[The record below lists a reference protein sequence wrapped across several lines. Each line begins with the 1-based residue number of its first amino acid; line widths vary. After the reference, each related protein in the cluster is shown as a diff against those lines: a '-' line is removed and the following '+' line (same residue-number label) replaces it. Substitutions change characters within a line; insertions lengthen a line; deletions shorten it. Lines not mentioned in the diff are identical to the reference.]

1 MTETRSVN
9 LNLACSRSE
18 AMVGMLVA
26 WARRRGSRYAP
37 GRRALRRG
45 CTRRRYT
52 QDQQIHVAGRCGRGS
67 VLRADRRGVRAPR
80 RHEPV
85 EHGQQRRVFAVSAAD
100 GRQQW
105 RRLQSGQLQPGRLL
119 SGQLQSGQWRNRGPI
134 AASGSRTG
142 RRPGHVRSI
151 VTTLSI
157 GTDTFSVFGTTAT
170 LLVSDPGLLDHA
182 RAIADAELA
191 AVDMACSRFRPDSE
205 LSRLNGSGG
214 AVVPVSRLFAE
225 LVDAALRAARLTD
238 GDVDPTCGQALEEIG
253 YDRDFAVLQA
263 AGVRSPGSGQL
274 ALGVPGWRCVRL
286 DRKRGLAQLTD
297 GAQLDLG
304 ATAKAWA
311 ADRCASLIAAAT
323 ESGVLVS
330 LGGDIAVAGPPPA
343 DRGEGRG
350 GGWGVRVTD
359 DHAAGPEAPGQ
370 TVTIRSGGLATSST
384 TVRTW
389 ALGGRRVH
397 HIIDPATG
405 EPARSVRTDRRRPR
419 RAGRVTQGRPR
430 EHDRAGGPRAGPPNA
445 GRRGVG
451 RPGIGHHAAAWH

>member
-1 MTETRSVN
+1 
-9 LNLACSRSE
+9 
-18 AMVGMLVA
+18 
-26 WARRRGSRYAP
+26 
-37 GRRALRRG
+37 
-45 CTRRRYT
+45 
-52 QDQQIHVAGRCGRGS
+52 
-67 VLRADRRGVRAPR
+67 
-80 RHEPV
+80 
-85 EHGQQRRVFAVSAAD
+85 
-100 GRQQW
+100 
-105 RRLQSGQLQPGRLL
+105 
-119 SGQLQSGQWRNRGPI
+119 
-134 AASGSRTG
+134 
-142 RRPGHVRSI
+142 
-151 VTTLSI
+151 VTTLAV

-170 LLVSDPGLLDHA
+170 LLVSDPGLLDDA

-205 LSRLNGSGG
+205 LSQLNGSDG
-214 AVVPVSRLFAE
+214 AVVPVSGLFAE

-263 AGVRSPGSGQL
+263 AGARSPRSGP
-274 ALGVPGWRCVRL
+274 AVLGVPGWQCVRL
-286 DRKRGLAQLTD
+286 DRKRGLAQLTN

-343 DRGEGRG
+343 D
-350 GGWGVRVTD
+350 GWRVRVTD

-389 ALGGRRVH
+389 AVGGQRVH
-397 HIIDPATG
+397 HIINPATG
-405 EPARSVRTDRRRPR
+405 RPAVSCWRTVSVTAGSCVDANTASTAAIIRSEAALAWLQEACLPSRLVRQDGAVETT
-419 RAGRVTQGRPR
+419 AGWPS
-430 EHDRAGGPRAGPPNA
+430 DPGPA
-445 GRRGVG
+445 
-451 RPGIGHHAAAWH
+451 